1 MAYPMQPGSGGPQ
14 DSYQPV
20 VLLPGAGAPPGQH
33 EIAQAASPEGTAA
46 GTRQEQF
53 QSRLV
58 DISSSNAMSTSTD
71 SSPQETEIPPSFRHG
86 GYALMKNEEVGVA
99 F

>member
-33 EIAQAASPEGTAA
+33 EIVQAASPEGTAA

-58 DISSSNAMSTSTD
+58 NISSSNAMSTSTD

>member
-14 DSYQPV
+14 DSHQPV

-33 EIAQAASPEGTAA
+33 EIVQAASPEGTAA

-58 DISSSNAMSTSTD
+58 NISSSNAMSTSTD
-71 SSPQETEIPPSFRHG
+71 SSPQESEIPPSFRHG